1 MQKFKFGLLFFVAT
15 VTVACSI
22 SISVFAQPTLTKK
35 QALILEFRRLTGA
48 DRVNMNINLSTEDVR
63 DIHFITKFS
72 V

>member
-15 VTVACSI
+15 VTVAC